1 MFDLLCV
8 SKKNVIL
15 CYLLQLGQF
24 KWCVLFEHVFS
35 VKTLFLLLIMYYLI
49 VLTSSNFLVIRENA
63 LKIAFVEPETVTM
76 RSGHDPS
83 DILIVA
89 PD

>member
-1 MFDLLCV
+1 MFFAV
-8 SKKNVIL
+8 
-15 CYLLQLGQF
+15 
-24 KWCVLFEHVFS
+24 
-35 VKTLFLLLIMYYLI
+35 T
-49 VLTSSNFLVIRENA
+49 LTSSNFLVMSENA

-89 PD
+89 PDCNKLNQIAC